1 MNSKDSC
8 YFAKKLCMH
17 TKYPNLLS
25 PLDLGFTKLKNRVIM
40 GSMHTGLEEEK
51 NGYERM
57 AAYYEARAKGG
68 VGLIVTGG
76 ISPNIAG
83 WVGPFSSKLTNKR
96 TARKHKLITD
106 SVHKHKGKI
115 CMQILHSGRYGYHP
129 FAVAPSAIKSPIS
142 PFKPWKLSSWGIKRT
157 IKSFVK
163 CAELAK
169 FAGYDGVE
177 IMGSEGYLINQFI
190 AKKTNKRTDKWGGS
204 YENRIRLAV
213 SIVKDVREAVG
224 KDFIIIY
231 RLSMLDL
238 VEGGSSWEEVVELA
252 KKIEKAGATII
263 NTGIGWHEARIPTIG
278 TMVPRGAFS
287 WVTKKM
293 MGEVSIPLIT
303 TNRINTPELGE
314 KILKDGHANMIS
326 MARPFLAD
334 PDFIK
339 KAEENRADEIN
350 TCIACNQACLDH
362 VFKRKIASCLVNPQA
377 CHETELIYSPVMNK
391 KKIAVVGAG
400 PAGLSFSCVAAER
413 GHEVT
418 MFDGSNEIGGQ
429 FNIAK
434 QIPGKEEFHET
445 IRYFNKRIEK
455 ANINVKLNTIVEAN
469 DLKDFDVIILST
481 GIQPRKPNIN
491 GVEHSKVM
499 SYLDVLKH
507 KKEIGGKV
515 AIIGAGGIGFD
526 VAEYITHE
534 GKSSSLDVAT
544 FLKEWGIDSMGEARG
559 GIEGVES
566 VHPKSP
572 REVFLMQRKETRV
585 GAKLGKTT
593 GWIHRTTLKNKKVNM
608 INGVQY
614 EKIDDKGLHYTRKE
628 KTHILEVD
636 NIVLCAGQLSKNI
649 LKEPLES
656 MGKEVHLIGGA
667 FLASELDAK
676 RAIKQGA
683 ELAASI

>member
-1 MNSKDSC
+1 
-8 YFAKKLCMH
+8 MH

-142 PFKPWKLSSWGIKRT
+142 PFKPWKLSNWGIKRT

-213 SIVKDVREAVG
+213 SIVEDVREAVG

-377 CHETELIYSPVMNK
+377 CHETELIYSPVMDK

-534 GKSSSLDVAT
+534 GKSSSLDVAA
-544 FLKEWGIDSMGEARG
+544 FLKEWGIDGMGEARG